1 MKKRIAS
8 AFLAV
13 LLTVTMLT
21 IPAQAHSIDELT
33 IKSGLDYASVGLI
46 SDGYCVV
53 RKDTDGDGYD
63 EYGLIDS
70 KGREIVPPKY
80 DHMAKP
86 VEGMARVGMD
96 TDENVK
102 TGWKFG
108 TVGID
113 KFGFVDM
120 TGKEIVPLIYDDA
133 EDFSEGLA
141 AVSTT
146 SQRDLDD
153 WGILKVTVHNTGFVD
168 KTGKVVIPLIYDNVN
183 GIHVVSNFGGLGDSY
198 STKKG
203 FSEGLASVRNKDGK
217 WGVIDKQ
224 GNTAIPFTYD
234 SMIGGF
240 SEGLASVY
248 LNGKFGYIDKQGK
261 MVIPAIY
268 DAASDFKE
276 GFAVVGTSDA
286 SSTTNYRRGV
296 IDRQGNMVVP
306 LTYEALGVAFSE
318 GMLKAAIPSLDS
330 SGKWVGWKWGFL
342 NTKGELV
349 VPTMYYSVNMFSE
362 GLAVVNL
369 PDGWTGTSSTDGK
382 NRYAVIDKQ
391 GTVVIPLQSES
402 ISDFS
407 EGLAAVGSPLF
418 PKYYYIDKTGAVVIS
433 KTASQYG
440 TSKFSKG
447 IAIAYDENSGKYSI
461 MKNPLSTSQAP
472 TTVPTTPT
480 DAAPV
485 FTDVPTGEWYAA
497 PVAWAVEKN
506 ITNGTEPTKFS
517 PNQNC
522 TQAQILTF
530 LYRAARGEGA
540 ATAKDMDKAIS
551 WARDKGMIDNSFNG
565 STPCTRATAVS
576 YIWQAFNKLTAKAS
590 SFTDVPANAAYAK
603 AVDWAVEKGIT
614 KGDGSET
621 TFAPDKVCTRGH
633 IVTFLYRA
641 YNN

>member
-8 AFLAV
+8 VFLAI

-33 IKSGLDYASVGLI
+33 IKSGLDYASVGFI

-70 KGREIVPPKY
+70 KGNEIVPPKY
-80 DHMAKP
+80 DYMAKP

-96 TDENVK
+96 TDGSVK
-102 TGWKFG
+102 TGWKFN

-120 TGKEIVPLIYDDA
+120 TGKETVPLIYDDA

-153 WGILKVTVHNTGFVD
+153 WGIVKITVHNTGFVD

-183 GIHVVSNFGGLGDSY
+183 GIHVVSNFGPLGDGY

-224 GNTAIPFTYD
+224 GNTVIPFTYD

-240 SEGLASVY
+240 SGGLASVY
-248 LNGKFGYIDKQGK
+248 LNGKCGYIDKQGK
-261 MVIPAIY
+261 MVIPALY
-268 DAASDFKE
+268 NEANDFKE

-286 SSTTNYRRGV
+286 TSTTDYRRGV
-296 IDRQGNMVVP
+296 IDRQGNVVIP
-306 LTYEALGVAFSE
+306 LTYEALGVAFSD
-318 GMLKAAIPSLDS
+318 GMLKAAVPSLDS

-349 VPTMYYSVNMFSE
+349 VPTMYYSVNTFSE

-369 PDGWTGTSSTDGK
+369 PDGWTGTSSTGGK
-382 NRYAVIDKQ
+382 DRYAVIDKQ
-391 GTVVIPLQSES
+391 GTVVIPLQSEN

-407 EGLAAVGSPLF
+407 EELAAVGSPLF
-418 PKYYYIDKTGAVVIS
+418 PKYHYIDKTGAIVIS
-433 KTASQYG
+433 KTANHYG
-440 TSKFSKG
+440 TSKFSGG
-447 IAIAYDENSGKYSI
+447 IAIAYDKNSGKYSI
-461 MKNPLSTSQAP
+461 MKNPLSTGQ
-472 TTVPTTPT
+472 TPT
-480 DAAPV
+480 PPDDGSPT
-485 FTDVPTGEWYAA
+485 FTDVPAGEWYAD
-497 PVAWAVEKN
+497 PVAWAVDKG
-506 ITNGTEPTKFS
+506 ITNGTSSTKFS
-517 PNQNC
+517 PTQDC

-530 LYRAARGEGA
+530 LYRAARGEGKA
-540 ATAKDMDKAIS
+540 ASEDMDKAIS
-551 WARDKGMIDNSFNG
+551 WAREKGMIDNSFDGNK
-565 STPCTRATAVS
+565 PCTRSTAVS
-576 YIWQAFNKLTAKAS
+576 YIWQAFSKPTAKAS